1 MTFTWFKKKSKPF
14 AWKTLGIFFTV
25 LGDSLLSVQVGSQC
39 ILLMLSCLR
48 KLRISEPEG
57 FRRVP
62 AILTDW
68 KEAGSLK
75 YKGLLTSVPLAPPN
89 PSFHASVLLVLA
101 RANSSLLHLWPRKPS
116 PSSHHQSLFRSQSHR
131 KQTPLQAVL
140 ETHF

>member
-1 MTFTWFKKKSKPF
+1 MIQKKKSKPF

-101 RANSSLLHLWPRKPS
+101 RANSSLLHL
-116 PSSHHQSLFRSQSHR
+116 
-131 KQTPLQAVL
+131 
-140 ETHF
+140 